1 MKWSLRKAYL
11 YLVSL
16 VTFIMSLVGFWNL
29 ASNAVDLIWPAP
41 SYWTCT
47 PAAEKDGEIDEDAL
61 RRCEE
66 QRLEEERRQAV
77 YRQQG
82 LAKSAIFLLIVVPA
96 YLYHWKQANRVE
108 EESKQA

>member
-11 YLVSL
+11 YVVSL

-41 SYWTCT
+41 SYWDCAVIEGKETT
-47 PAAEKDGEIDEDAL
+47 DDMDLQI
-61 RRCEE
+61 CEE
-66 QRLEEERRQAV
+66 QRQIEERRQTI

-82 LAKSAIFLLIVVPA
+82 LAKSALFLVIVVPA
-96 YLYHWKQANRVE
+96 YLYHWKKANRVE
-108 EESKQA
+108 EESRQA

>member
-11 YLVSL
+11 YVVSL

-41 SYWTCT
+41 SYWTCA
-47 PAAEKDGEIDEDAL
+47 PADGKEALDEQAL
-61 RRCEE
+61 RTCEE
-66 QRLEEERRQAV
+66 QQQLEERRQAI

-82 LAKSAIFLLIVVPA
+82 LAKSAIFLVIVVPA
-96 YLYHWKQANRVE
+96 YVYHWKQATRAE
-108 EESKQA
+108 DESKQA